1 MIPSHQ
7 KTIIIIISNVFGIV
21 FISSISSHCAK
32 GKINL
37 IGKNTSEVGDEMEK
51 DKIYHISIKT
61 PSHHPSI
68 VSLNSHFA
76 FICNQSFPLVDGGR
90 CGWWREYT
98 KIICLLRDIFYLFPC
113 FFTYSVVLR
122 CRLFIYF
129 CGTINSD
136 INKVSLRIICRQ
148 ISNRSFLCFLSSF
161 FISLVIGS
169 CAELLFWVYFK
180 LTHLCHLFHFTS
192 SLSTLKDDMSLEDVL
207 IKLNHGGNLI
217 WTLRL
222 TLLSARWQVKL

>member
-1 MIPSHQ
+1 MRWK
-7 KTIIIIISNVFGIV
+7 KTKSIIFQS
-21 FISSISSHCAK
+21 K
-32 GKINL
+32 RL
-37 IGKNTSEVGDEMEK
+37 L
-51 DKIYHISIKT
+51 
-61 PSHHPSI
+61 HHPSI

-113 FFTYSVVLR
+113 FFTHSVVLR

-148 ISNRSFLCFLSSF
+148 ISNRSFLCFLSEFFLPFLFCSLLVLVLSYYF
-161 FISLVIGS
+161 EYISSSHIYVICFISQ
-169 CAELLFWVYFK
+169 APFQR
-180 LTHLCHLFHFTS
+180 
-192 SLSTLKDDMSLEDVL
+192 LK
-207 IKLNHGGNLI
+207 
-217 WTLRL
+217 T
-222 TLLSARWQVKL
+222 T

>member
-1 MIPSHQ
+1 M
-7 KTIIIIISNVFGIV
+7 
-21 FISSISSHCAK
+21 
-32 GKINL
+32 
-37 IGKNTSEVGDEMEK
+37 
-51 DKIYHISIKT
+51 
-61 PSHHPSI
+61 
-68 VSLNSHFA
+68 SLVL
-76 FICNQSFPLVDGGR
+76 C
-90 CGWWREYT
+90 
-98 KIICLLRDIFYLFPC
+98 LFPQFHLIVLKEKSIWLGRTQVRWGMRWKKTKSIIFQSKRLLTTPRLSHWIPTLHLFVINRFLWLMVGGVGGGGSTPRSSVYYAIYFIFFLA
-113 FFTYSVVLR
+113 FFTHSVVLR

-207 IKLNHGGNLI
+207 VKLNHGGNLI

>member
-1 MIPSHQ
+1 MSLVLCLFPQFHLIVLKEKSIWLGRTQ
-7 KTIIIIISNVFGIV
+7 VRWGMRWKKTKSIIFQS
-21 FISSISSHCAK
+21 K
-32 GKINL
+32 RL
-37 IGKNTSEVGDEMEK
+37 L
-51 DKIYHISIKT
+51 
-61 PSHHPSI
+61 HHPSI